1 MTFVIYL
8 FGLFPVNKSQA
19 QQASIKNVLSPPI
32 LLNLIV
38 RH

>member
-8 FGLFPVNKSQA
+8 FGPSPVNKSQA